1 MFTINFK
8 GSPNP
13 KNNKLVKIEVVFYRS
28 GYSRVTKS
36 LKDVTGYLKDWD
48 DATQSFKLK
57 DDEHQKK
64 NKILFEIKEQYER
77 VAVEWE
83 SKGIDWTPVQWKYC
97 FSVLNKSNKTS
108 ETKMKSLSQMLDY
121 LIEKF
126 NQKERIKNGEIVKS
140 SSNVKEYGILKRVL
154 SEFTTKKYK
163 MALNRIYLADIDEKF
178 LTDFIQFL
186 QQRGKKKGNNGA
198 VSHRVRKLRAVCNY
212 GIKLGVPGADIRI
225 FDNFSKFMQHGKFE
239 SRAVSTD
246 IIKKIENIDRSLL
259 TKNQNFHVDIFLF
272 SLYSGGISNIDLIN
286 LTKDRINDGII
297 EYERMKVPKDA
308 IVPLISKAKAII
320 DKYEGLSYGNYVFPI
335 LTHKHQT
342 EDQKRNRVESFSYR
356 LNNTLEKVCELI
368 GYPEKITWYSA
379 RGSFITALIDA
390 GCPVSLVAVQSG
402 NSAQIIEKHYYKM
415 TKPNE
420 VRKVN
425 EHTFEFN

>member
-154 SEFTTKKYK
+154 RESSCP
-163 MALNRIYLADIDEKF
+163 LVPI
-178 LTDFIQFL
+178 
-186 QQRGKKKGNNGA
+186 
-198 VSHRVRKLRAVCNY
+198 S
-212 GIKLGVPGADIRI
+212 LGTP
-225 FDNFSKFMQHGKFE
+225 
-239 SRAVSTD
+239 
-246 IIKKIENIDRSLL
+246 
-259 TKNQNFHVDIFLF
+259 
-272 SLYSGGISNIDLIN
+272 
-286 LTKDRINDGII
+286 
-297 EYERMKVPKDA
+297 
-308 IVPLISKAKAII
+308 
-320 DKYEGLSYGNYVFPI
+320 
-335 LTHKHQT
+335 
-342 EDQKRNRVESFSYR
+342 
-356 LNNTLEKVCELI
+356 
-368 GYPEKITWYSA
+368 
-379 RGSFITALIDA
+379 
-390 GCPVSLVAVQSG
+390 
-402 NSAQIIEKHYYKM
+402 
-415 TKPNE
+415 
-420 VRKVN
+420 
-425 EHTFEFN
+425 